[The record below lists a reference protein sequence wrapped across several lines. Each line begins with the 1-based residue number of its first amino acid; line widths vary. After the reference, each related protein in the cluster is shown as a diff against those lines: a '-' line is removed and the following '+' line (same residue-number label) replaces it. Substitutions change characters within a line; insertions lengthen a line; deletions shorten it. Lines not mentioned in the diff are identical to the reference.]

1 MIIIIKCLDG
11 SQASGFQHL
20 ADEINKGA
28 FGKRGGNK
36 HDTIREAGGI
46 PASLI
51 ASLPVAAS
59 GASRGRV
66 LQRGGPSHHPSV
78 AITPRSLGVQTPSVT
93 GGSPLGE
100 RRGATFRMKG

>member
-20 ADEINKGA
+20 ADKINKGA
-28 FGKRGGNK
+28 FGKHGGNK

-51 ASLPVAAS
+51 VSLPFAS
-59 GASRGRV
+59 SGT
-66 LQRGGPSHHPSV
+66 LPQR
-78 AITPRSLGVQTPSVT
+78 
-93 GGSPLGE
+93 SPAE
-100 RRGATFRMKG
+100 HQATCLIPQCTLWARKSPH